1 MKKAFDSINHKWLA
15 RTLQMHNI
23 PAKITKFITN
33 TMKKWSITL
42 EVKINEK
49 KERIGP
55 IQLKQGILQGD
66 SFCVRLF
73 TLCLNPIAWWLRSIE
88 GYTYSHNKQEK
99 LTHLLYVDDLK
110 TYHKS
115 AQKALL
121 ITKTAKSMFEDIG
134 LFWGLDK
141 CATINIVRGKLQTNE
156 ENVSI
161 SDTEE
166 LKILDTDDHYK
177 FLGKYENSVQLE

>member
-1 MKKAFDSINHKWLA
+1 
-15 RTLQMHNI
+15 MHNI
-23 PAKITKFITN
+23 PTRITNFITN
-33 TMKKWSITL
+33 TMKKWSIIL

-55 IQLKQGILQGD
+55 VQLKQGIIQGD
-66 SFCVRLF
+66 SFSVRLF
-73 TLCLNPIAWWLRSIE
+73 TLCLNPTAWWLRSIE

-110 TYHKS
+110 TYQKS

-121 ITKTAKSMFEDIG
+121 ITKTARSMFEDIG

-141 CATINIVRGKLQTNE
+141 CATINIVHGKLQANE

-161 SDTEE
+161 SDTDE
-166 LKILDTDDHYK
+166 LKILDTADH
-177 FLGKYENSVQLE
+177 